1 MPEKP
6 SSSEEEYFARIEV
19 ERRRKVAEER
29 EANLAADERERARQL
44 HFMKWPKCGSELEE
58 FALGDVRI
66 DKCLSCE
73 GIWLDAGE
81 LETIRKME
89 AGFMGRLMNVF
100 RK

>member
-6 SSSEEEYFARIEV
+6 SSNEDEYFARLEV

-29 EANLAADERERARQL
+29 EAKQAKEERERAREL
-44 HFMKWPKCGSELEE
+44 HFMKCPKCGSQLEE
-58 FALGDVRI
+58 FALEQVRI

-81 LETIRKME
+81 LETIRKQE
-89 AGFMGRLMNVF
+89 GFMGRLANVF